1 MKVIYF
7 TFFFTSLICS
17 NVQAKQ
23 KYFGAPNQI
32 TNWIIS
38 CTVDK
43 GSIVDNYPNYIF
55 KTSKNKCSGD
65 KTYKQRAEIVSKK
78 ALPPSTKVAYDFQS
92 DFTFEGDTDQKFD
105 IFQIHDGRDSCAPP
119 LKVEVQKRGGIRLM
133 ADYRLKYDYKE
144 GDKEQ
149 CERDIIK
156 SKVINDIKIQKN
168 GKKNKLNVV
177 LIFHGS
183 SNFDVGVFVNDK
195 FVISGR
201 YAPPQGKGYYKSKYF
216 YFKHGNYS
224 RYKFDYTINSKIKMI
239 KLDKNDSKIKS
250 IVKSFEAGNSV
261 SLDDIK
267 KALIKKDKLS
277 LCIVKAGLKEGM
289 PEKKIMKSLRKAK
302 EGKRNHLTKIST
314 FVMNGNC
321 SIN

>member
-1 MKVIYF
+1 MKSIYSIIIIIVF
-7 TFFFTSLICS
+7 SS
-17 NVQAKQ
+17 NAYAKQ

-32 TNWIIS
+32 TDWIIS

-78 ALPPSTKVAYDFQS
+78 ALPLSSKVAYDFQS

-105 IFQIHDGRDSCAPP
+105 IFQMHDGRDSCAPP
-119 LKVEVQKRGGIRLM
+119 LKVEVQKGGEIRLIG
-133 ADYRLKYDYKE
+133 DYRLKYDYKE

-156 SKVINDIKIQKN
+156 SKVINDIKIKKN
-168 GKKNKLNVV
+168 GKKNKLNVI
-177 LIFHGS
+177 LILNGN
-183 SNFDVGVFVNDK
+183 SNFDVGVFINNK

-201 YAPPQGKGYYKSKYF
+201 YSPPKGKEYYKSKYF

-224 RYKFDYTINSKIKMI
+224 RYNFDYTIKSKIKMI
-239 KLDKNDSKIKS
+239 KLNKNDSRIKS
-250 IVKSFEAGNSV
+250 IVKSFETGNSV

-267 KALIKKDKLS
+267 KALIEKEELS
-277 LCIVKAGLKEGM
+277 SCIMKAGLKEGI
-289 PEKKIMKSLRKAK
+289 PEKKLMKSLRKAK
-302 EGKRNHLTKIST
+302 EGKRKHLTKIST

>member
-1 MKVIYF
+1 MKSIYSIIIIIVF
-7 TFFFTSLICS
+7 SS
-17 NVQAKQ
+17 NAYAKQ
-23 KYFGAPNQI
+23 KYFGAPSQI
-32 TNWIIS
+32 TDWIIS

-78 ALPPSTKVAYDFQS
+78 ALPLSSKVAYDFQS

-105 IFQIHDGRDSCAPP
+105 IFQMHDGRDSCAPP
-119 LKVEVQKRGGIRLM
+119 LKVEVQKGGEIRLIG
-133 ADYRLKYDYKE
+133 DYRLKYDYKE

-156 SKVINDIKIQKN
+156 SKVINDIKIKKN
-168 GKKNKLNVV
+168 GKKNKLNVI
-177 LIFHGS
+177 LILNGN
-183 SNFDVGVFVNDK
+183 SNFDVGVFINNK

-201 YAPPQGKGYYKSKYF
+201 YSPPKGKGYYKSKYF

-224 RYKFDYTINSKIKMI
+224 RYIFDYTIKSKIKMI
-239 KLDKNDSKIKS
+239 KLNKNDSRIKS
-250 IVKSFEAGNSV
+250 IVKSFETGNSV

-267 KALIKKDKLS
+267 KALIEKEELS
-277 LCIVKAGLKEGM
+277 SCIMKAGLKEGI
-289 PEKKIMKSLRKAK
+289 PEKKLMKSLRKAK
-302 EGKRNHLTKIST
+302 EGKRKHLTKIST

>member
-1 MKVIYF
+1 ME
-7 TFFFTSLICS
+7 
-17 NVQAKQ
+17 
-23 KYFGAPNQI
+23 KYFGVPNQI
-32 TNWIIS
+32 TDWVIS

-78 ALPPSTKVAYDFQS
+78 ALPLSSKVAYDFQS

-105 IFQIHDGRDSCAPP
+105 IFQMHDGRDSCAPP
-119 LKVEVQKRGGIRLM
+119 LKVEVQKGGEIRLIG
-133 ADYRLKYDYKE
+133 DYRLKYDYKE

-156 SKVINDIKIQKN
+156 SKVINDIKIKKN
-168 GKKNKLNVV
+168 GKKNKLNVI
-177 LIFHGS
+177 LILNGN
-183 SNFDVGVFVNDK
+183 SNFDVGVFINNK

-201 YAPPQGKGYYKSKYF
+201 YSPPKGKEYYKSKYF

-224 RYKFDYTINSKIKMI
+224 RYNFDYTIKSKIKMI
-239 KLDKNDSKIKS
+239 KLNKNDSRIKS
-250 IVKSFEAGNSV
+250 IVKSFETGNSV

-267 KALIKKDKLS
+267 KALIEKEELS
-277 LCIVKAGLKEGM
+277 SCIMKAGLKEGI
-289 PEKKIMKSLRKAK
+289 PEKKLMKSLRKAK
-302 EGKRNHLTKIST
+302 EGKRKHLTKISI

>member
-119 LKVEVQKRGGIRLM
+119 LEVEVQKRGGIRLM

-239 KLDKNDSKIKS
+239 KLDKNDSRIKS

-267 KALIKKDKLS
+267 KALIEKDKLS
-277 LCIVKAGLKEGM
+277 LCIVKAGLKEGI
-289 PEKKIMKSLRKAK
+289 PEKKLMKSLRKAK
-302 EGKRNHLTKIST
+302 EGKRKHLTKIST

>member
-1 MKVIYF
+1 
-7 TFFFTSLICS
+7 
-17 NVQAKQ
+17 
-23 KYFGAPNQI
+23 
-32 TNWIIS
+32 
-38 CTVDK
+38 
-43 GSIVDNYPNYIF
+43 
-55 KTSKNKCSGD
+55 
-65 KTYKQRAEIVSKK
+65 
-78 ALPPSTKVAYDFQS
+78 
-92 DFTFEGDTDQKFD
+92 
-105 IFQIHDGRDSCAPP
+105 
-119 LKVEVQKRGGIRLM
+119 M

>member
-1 MKVIYF
+1 MKF
-7 TFFFTSLICS
+7 ICS
-17 NVQAKQ
+17 IIIIFVFSSNAYAME

-32 TNWIIS
+32 TDWVIS

-65 KTYKQRAEIVSKK
+65 KTYKQRAEINTDK
-78 ALPPSTKVAYDFQS
+78 ALSLSTKVAYDFQS

-105 IFQIHDGRDSCAPP
+105 IFQMHDGRDSCAPP
-119 LKVEVQKRGGIRLM
+119 LKVEVQKGGEIRLIG
-133 ADYRLKYDYKE
+133 DYRLKYDYKE

-156 SKVINDIKIQKN
+156 SKVINDIKIKKN
-168 GKKNKLNVV
+168 GKRNKLNVI
-177 LIFHGS
+177 LILNGN
-183 SNFDVGVFVNDK
+183 SNFDVGVFINNK
-195 FVISGR
+195 FAISGR
-201 YAPPQGKGYYKSKYF
+201 YSPPKGKGYYKSKYF

-224 RYKFDYTINSKIKMI
+224 RYIFDYTIKSKIKMI
-239 KLDKNDSKIKS
+239 KLNKNDSRLKS
-250 IVKSFEAGNSV
+250 IVKSFEARNSF

-267 KALIKKDKLS
+267 KALIEKEELS
-277 LCIVKAGLKEGM
+277 SCIMKAGLKEGI
-289 PEKKIMKSLRKAK
+289 PEKKLMKSLRKAK
-302 EGKRNHLTKIST
+302 EGKRKHLMKIST
-314 FVMNGNC
+314 FLTNGNC

>member
-1 MKVIYF
+1 MKSIYSIIIIIVF
-7 TFFFTSLICS
+7 SS
-17 NVQAKQ
+17 NAYAKQ

-32 TNWIIS
+32 TDWIIS

-78 ALPPSTKVAYDFQS
+78 ALPLSSKVAYDFQS

-105 IFQIHDGRDSCAPP
+105 IFQMHDGRDSCAPP
-119 LKVEVQKRGGIRLM
+119 LKVEVQKGGEIRLIG
-133 ADYRLKYDYKE
+133 DYRLKYDYKE

-156 SKVINDIKIQKN
+156 SKVINDIKIKKN
-168 GKKNKLNVV
+168 GKKNKLNVI
-177 LIFHGS
+177 LILNGN
-183 SNFDVGVFVNDK
+183 SNFDVGVFINNK

-201 YAPPQGKGYYKSKYF
+201 YSPPKGKEYYKSKYF

-224 RYKFDYTINSKIKMI
+224 RYNFDYTIKSKIKMI
-239 KLDKNDSKIKS
+239 KLNKNDSRLKS
-250 IVKSFEAGNSV
+250 IVKSFEARNSF

-267 KALIKKDKLS
+267 KALIEKEELS
-277 LCIVKAGLKEGM
+277 SCIMKAGLKEGI
-289 PEKKIMKSLRKAK
+289 PEKKLMKSLRKAK
-302 EGKRNHLTKIST
+302 EGKRKHLMKIST
-314 FVMNGNC
+314 FVTNDNC

>member
-1 MKVIYF
+1 ME
-7 TFFFTSLICS
+7 
-17 NVQAKQ
+17 
-23 KYFGAPNQI
+23 KYFSAPNQI
-32 TNWIIS
+32 TDWVIS

-55 KTSKNKCSGD
+55 KKNKNTCSGD

-78 ALPPSTKVAYDFQS
+78 ALPLSSKVAYDFQS

-105 IFQIHDGRDSCAPP
+105 IFQMHDGRDSCAPP
-119 LKVEVQKRGGIRLM
+119 LKISVLKKGEIRLIG
-133 ADYRLKYDYKE
+133 DYRLKYDYKE

-224 RYKFDYTINSKIKMI
+224 RYIFDYTIKSKIKMI
-239 KLDKNDSKIKS
+239 KLNKNDSRIKS
-250 IVKSFEAGNSV
+250 IVKSFETGNSV

-267 KALIKKDKLS
+267 KALIEKEELS
-277 LCIVKAGLKEGM
+277 SCIMKAGLKEGI
-289 PEKKIMKSLRKAK
+289 PEKKLMKSLRKAK
-302 EGKRNHLTKIST
+302 EGKRKHLTKIST

>member
-1 MKVIYF
+1 MKSIYSIIIIIVF
-7 TFFFTSLICS
+7 SS
-17 NVQAKQ
+17 NAYAKQ

-32 TNWIIS
+32 TDWIIS

-78 ALPPSTKVAYDFQS
+78 ALPLSSKVAYDFQS

-105 IFQIHDGRDSCAPP
+105 IFQMHDGRDSCAPP
-119 LKVEVQKRGGIRLM
+119 LKVEVQKGGEIRLIG
-133 ADYRLKYDYKE
+133 DYRLKYDYKE

-156 SKVINDIKIQKN
+156 SKVINDIKIKKN
-168 GKKNKLNVV
+168 GKKNKLNVI
-177 LIFHGS
+177 LILNGN
-183 SNFDVGVFVNDK
+183 SNFDVGVFINNK

-201 YAPPQGKGYYKSKYF
+201 YSPPKGKEYYKSKYF

-224 RYKFDYTINSKIKMI
+224 RYNFDYTIKSKIKMI
-239 KLDKNDSKIKS
+239 KLNKNDSRIKS
-250 IVKSFEAGNSV
+250 IVKSFETGNSV

-267 KALIKKDKLS
+267 KALIEKEELS
-277 LCIVKAGLKEGM
+277 SCIMKAGLKEGI
-289 PEKKIMKSLRKAK
+289 PEKKLMKSLRKAK
-302 EGKRNHLTKIST
+302 EGKRKHLTKISI